1 MEYWG
6 EEEEANNET
15 LDNEQ
20 EFEKKIIWKKKK
32 NIKGWGKN
40 NTIIT

>member
-20 EFEKKIIWKKKK
+20 EFEKKTNLKK

-40 NTIIT
+40 NAIIT